1 MDRELNEKLNHEDSL
16 DFEKLDKVFG
26 QDYQSFEEFEKA
38 LRETNEEL
46 KNNK

>member
-1 MDRELNEKLNHEDSL
+1 MNKELNEKLNQKDSL
-16 DFEKLDKVFG
+16 DFEKLDEVFG
-26 QDYQSFEEFEKA
+26 EDYQSFEEFEKA

>member
-1 MDRELNEKLNHEDSL
+1 MNELNEKLKHEDSL
-16 DFEKLDKVFG
+16 DFEKLDEVFG
-26 QDYQSFEEFEKA
+26 ADYQSFEEFKKA

>member
-1 MDRELNEKLNHEDSL
+1 MNKELNEKLKHEDSL
-16 DFEKLDKVFG
+16 DSEKLDEVFC

>member
-1 MDRELNEKLNHEDSL
+1 MNELTEKLNQEDSL

-26 QDYQSFEEFEKA
+26 EYYQSFEEFEKA
-38 LRETNEEL
+38 LRKANEEL

>member
-1 MDRELNEKLNHEDSL
+1 MNKLTEKLNQEDSL
-16 DFEKLDKVFG
+16 DSEKLDKVFG

-38 LRETNEEL
+38 LRKTNEEL